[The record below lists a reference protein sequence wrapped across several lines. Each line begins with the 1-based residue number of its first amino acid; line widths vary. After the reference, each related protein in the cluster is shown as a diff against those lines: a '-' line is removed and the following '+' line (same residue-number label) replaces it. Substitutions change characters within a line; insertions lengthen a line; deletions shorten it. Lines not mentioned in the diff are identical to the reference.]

1 MYNEQLLRDR
11 YMKIMMYAMRK
22 TFRAMMKWKKSLFIM
37 IFFMWVSGVLTPFLQ
52 VLMPSFLLY
61 LIETESSIIMLLW
74 FALLFGLVTAFL
86 DSVSTYLTQLYDP
99 KMYIVK
105 CKLTLALYDKAMLT
119 VPNGHMENYPDEY
132 AGNATK

>member
-1 MYNEQLLRDR
+1 
-11 YMKIMMYAMRK
+11 MKIMMYAMRK

-105 CKLTLALYDKAMLT
+105 CKLTLALYDKAMNTPYAKMEDMGYRQKLNRAQK
-119 VPNGHMENYPDEY
+119 NGIESNNV
-132 AGNATK
+132 G